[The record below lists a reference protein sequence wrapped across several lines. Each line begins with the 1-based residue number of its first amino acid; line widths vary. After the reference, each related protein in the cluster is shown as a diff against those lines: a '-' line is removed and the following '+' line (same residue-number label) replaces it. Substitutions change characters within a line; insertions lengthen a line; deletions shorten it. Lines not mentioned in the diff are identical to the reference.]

1 MTKVCNPKD
10 GEVAKTDEAVAK
22 MDFLK
27 RMHSSFFCKFVPS
40 IFMAEYILE
49 NINFSTL
56 SVYDLLKHTT
66 ESSFVGITD
75 FHEICPV
82 AIENNTGIFTKE
94 SSLQDFPMVTI
105 SKVGSSVL
113 CSCTC
118 DNPDE
123 KLCAHQAEII
133 HSILEEKNFRIFFD
147 DLLRRKILIPKAK
160 GYGLENEPDLD
171 AYFQLEYQD
180 GKIEILPKIKEMLPV
195 DDIMFQRDLL
205 PQHSSKLEELALS
218 DTGKK
223 QILVIGKHRYYNHLI
238 FSLMEAEITQ
248 TGKIK
253 NPVTPVDAM
262 QLIWKA
268 EKPQEIKFYTA
279 INSFQ
284 NNYNEDYNPAELEA
298 LKLIVQNPMGLEVYY
313 HDREIAE
320 TVSARSLSL
329 IELNTLDA
337 EVQLTVFKKDPF
349 YEITGK
355 LQFNDT
361 SIPFKNVV
369 LRNEYF
375 VYNSNIFSLVTH
387 PDMLRIIRFF
397 KANNEILLIH
407 SSKYESFMQNI
418 LHTLEERIHINYSY
432 IQTATQVQLEDK
444 NYQIEKVIYLRQQD
458 SYIGI
463 TPVMKYGQVEVPVY
477 SRKQIF
483 DTDQNGNPFKI
494 ERNDASEARFT
505 SLIMQQHPDFEEQMD
520 GYQYFYLHR
529 DKFMENNWFLEA
541 FEIWRNE
548 GITILGF
555 NELKNNKLN
564 PHRAKINIQI
574 TSGLDWFNAKL
585 KVGFGQK
592 EATLKQLHRTLRN
605 KSKFVQLDDGTL
617 GILPEEWIE
626 KIATYFQAGEI
637 DEELLKIPK
646 INFTEISSLFEKEVL
661 SKEVQNEI
669 TTYSSRFLKVKN
681 IPEVNIPV
689 DLKAELRDY
698 QHEGLNWLN
707 FLDGFNFGGCLADD
721 MGLGKTIQIIAFILS
736 QREKRGHTTN
746 LIVVPT
752 SLLFNWQEEISRFAP
767 SIKVLMHYGAD
778 RPKTTVH
785 LSEYEVVLTS
795 YGMLLSDIQFLK
807 TFNFNYVFLD
817 ESQTIKNPNSERY
830 KAARLLQSRNR
841 IVLTGTPVEN
851 STFDLYSQLSFAC
864 PGLLGSKQY
873 FKDIYAIPIDKFE
886 YSKRALELQ
895 QKIKPFILRRTKKQ
909 VAKELPEKT
918 ETVIYCEMNAE
929 QRKIYDAYE
938 KELREFIE
946 ANDEDD
952 LHKNSMHVLT
962 GLTRLRQICNS
973 PVLIKEGYSGE
984 HSVKIEILMEQILGK
999 SKDHKILVFSQFVG
1013 MLDLIKAELEKQG
1026 IRFEYLTGQTKDRG
1040 EKVAHFQENKEV
1052 RVFLISLKAGGVGL
1066 NLTQA
1071 DYIYLVDPWWN
1082 PAIENQAIDRS
1093 YRIGQTKNVIAV
1105 RMICSNT
1112 VEEKILTL
1120 QKKKKQLAQ
1129 NLLKTDGTKFQG
1141 LSRQDLMDL
1150 LGSES

>member
-1 MTKVCNPKD
+1 
-10 GEVAKTDEAVAK
+10 
-22 MDFLK
+22 
-27 RMHSSFFCKFVPS
+27 
-40 IFMAEYILE
+40 MAEYILE
-49 NINFSTL
+49 DVNISTL

-66 ESSFVGITD
+66 DSAFIGIKD
-75 FHEICPV
+75 FYGIYPV
-82 AIENNTGIFTKE
+82 TIENNTGTFTKRT
-94 SSLQDFPMVTI
+94 SLQDFPIVTVSRI
-105 SKVGSSVL
+105 GHSVL

-118 DNPDE
+118 DNAQNQ
-123 KLCAHQAEII
+123 LCSHQTEII
-133 HSILEEKNFRIFFD
+133 HAILEEKNFRAFFD
-147 DLLRRKILIPKAK
+147 DTLRKNMFIPKAK
-160 GYGLENEPDLD
+160 AYGLEHEPDLD
-171 AYFQLEYQD
+171 LYFQLNYTE
-180 GKIEILPKIKEMLPV
+180 GKIEILPKIKEILPL
-195 DDIMFQRDLL
+195 DGLILERDFIPQQPSLL
-205 PQHSSKLEELALS
+205 DQLSLLAN
-218 DTGKK
+218 GKK
-223 QILVIGKHRYYNHLI
+223 QILVMGKHRYYNHLV
-238 FSLMEAEITQ
+238 FSLMESEITQ
-248 TGKIK
+248 NGKIK
-253 NPVTPVDAM
+253 NPVTSVDTM

-268 EKPQEIKFYTA
+268 EKPQDIKFYTA
-279 INSFQ
+279 VTSFQ
-284 NNYNEDYNPAELEA
+284 NNYNEDYNHSELEA
-298 LKLIVQNPMGLEVYY
+298 LKLIVQNPLELEVYY

-320 TVSARSLSL
+320 TISAKSLTP
-329 IELNTLDA
+329 IELKTLDA
-337 EVQLTVFKKDPF
+337 EVQLSVFKKDPF
-349 YEITGK
+349 YEITGE
-355 LQFNDT
+355 LQFNDL
-361 SIPFKNVV
+361 SIPFKNIV
-369 LRNEYF
+369 LKNEYF
-375 VYNSNIFSLVTH
+375 IYNKNVFSFIDH
-387 PDMLRIIRFF
+387 PDLLRIIRFF

-407 SSKYESFMQNI
+407 SSKYDDFMQNI
-418 LHTLEERIHINYSY
+418 LSTLEERIHINYNY
-432 IQTATQVQLEDK
+432 IQTATKAQLEDK
-444 NYQIEKVIYLRQQD
+444 NYQIEKVVYLRQQEN
-458 SYIGI
+458 YIGI

-483 DTDQNGNPFKI
+483 DMDQNGNPFKI
-494 ERNDASEARFT
+494 ERNDAAEARFT

-529 DKFMENNWFLEA
+529 DKFLDNNWFLEA
-541 FEIWRNE
+541 FDVWRNE

-564 PHRAKINIQI
+564 AHRAKINIQI

-592 EATLKQLHRTLRN
+592 EATLKQLHRSIRN

-617 GILPEEWIE
+617 GILPEEWVE
-626 KIATYFQAGEI
+626 KISAYFQAGEI

-661 SKEVQNEI
+661 NKEVQNEI
-669 TTYSSRFLKVKN
+669 TTYSSQFSKAKK
-681 IPEVNIPV
+681 IPV
-689 DLKAELRDY
+689 VSIPATLNAELRDY
-698 QHEGLNWLN
+698 QHDGLNWLN

-767 SIKVLMHYGAD
+767 SIKVLLHYGAD
-778 RPKTTVH
+778 RSKTIIH
-785 LSEYEVVLTS
+785 MPEYEVVLTT
-795 YGMLLSDIQFLK
+795 YGMLLSDIRFLK
-807 TFNFNYVFLD
+807 TLHFNYIFLD

-864 PGLLGSKQY
+864 PGLLGSKQS

-886 YSKRALELQ
+886 YSKRAVELQ

-918 ETVIYCEMNAE
+918 ETVIYCEMNSE
-929 QRKIYDAYE
+929 QRRIYDAYE
-938 KELREFIE
+938 KELREFI
-946 ANDEDD
+946 ASNDDD
-952 LHKNSMHVLT
+952 ELNKNSMHVLT

-973 PVLIKEGYSGE
+973 PALIKEGYSGE
-984 HSVKIEILMEQILGK
+984 NAVKIEILTEQILGK

-1013 MLDLIKAELEKQG
+1013 MLDLVKAELEKHG
-1026 IRFEYLTGQTKDRG
+1026 ISFEYLTGQTKNRG
-1040 EKVAHFQENKEV
+1040 EKVSNFQKNKNV

-1071 DYIYLVDPWWN
+1071 DYIYLIDPWWN

-1112 VEEKILTL
+1112 VEEKILIL
-1120 QKKKKQLAQ
+1120 QKKKKLLAQ
-1129 NLLKTDGTKFQG
+1129 NLLQTDGKKLQG
-1141 LSRQDLMDL
+1141 LSKRDLMDL
-1150 LGSES
+1150 LETDSQK

>member
-1 MTKVCNPKD
+1 
-10 GEVAKTDEAVAK
+10 
-22 MDFLK
+22 
-27 RMHSSFFCKFVPS
+27 
-40 IFMAEYILE
+40 MAEYILD
-49 NINFSTL
+49 NINISTL
-56 SVYDLLKHTT
+56 SVYDLLKHT
-66 ESSFVGITD
+66 SDSAFIGIRD
-75 FHEICPV
+75 FHEIYPV
-82 AIENNTGIFTKE
+82 AIENNTGIFTKQ
-94 SSLQDFPMVTI
+94 SSLQDFPVVSI
-105 SKVGSSVL
+105 SKINSSLL

-118 DNPDE
+118 SNE
-123 KLCAHQAEII
+123 KNQLCSHQAEII
-133 HSILEEKNFRIFFD
+133 HCIIEDKNYRLFFD
-147 DLLRRKILIPKAK
+147 ETLRKKIFLPKAR

-171 AYFQLEYQD
+171 QYFELEYKD
-180 GKIEILPKIKEMLPV
+180 GQIEILPKIKEMLPV
-195 DDIMFQRDLL
+195 DDVMLTRDLL
-205 PQHSSKLEELALS
+205 PQHLSKLDELAVLES
-218 DTGKK
+218 GKK
-223 QILVIGKHRYYNHLI
+223 QILVIGKHRYYNHMT

-253 NPVTPVDAM
+253 NPVTPLDAM

-268 EKPQEIKFYTA
+268 EKPADIKFYTA
-279 INSFQ
+279 ITSFQ
-284 NNYNEDYNPAELEA
+284 NNYNEDYNPSELEA
-298 LKLIVQNPMGLEVYY
+298 LKLIVQNPLELEVYY

-320 TVSARSLSL
+320 TVSAKSLSP

-337 EVQLTVFKKDPF
+337 EVQLSVFKKDPF
-349 YEITGK
+349 FEITGE
-355 LQFNDT
+355 LMFNDI
-361 SIPFKNVV
+361 SIPFKNIV
-369 LRNEYF
+369 LRNDYF
-375 VYNSNIFSLVTH
+375 VYNRNVFSFVDD
-387 PDMLRIIRFF
+387 PDMLKIIRFF
-397 KANNEILLIH
+397 KANNEILLVH
-407 SSKYESFMQNI
+407 SSKYEAFMQEI
-418 LHTLEERIHINYSY
+418 LSALEERIHINYNY
-432 IQTATQVQLEDK
+432 IQPATKVQLEDK
-444 NYQIEKVIYLRQQD
+444 NYQTEKVIYLRQQEN
-458 SYIGI
+458 YIGI
-463 TPVMKYGQVEVPVY
+463 TPVMKYGDVEVPVY

-494 ERNDASEARFT
+494 ERNESAEARFT
-505 SLIMQQHPDFEEQMD
+505 SLVMQQHPDFEEQMD

-529 DKFMENNWFLEA
+529 DKFLDNNWFLEA
-541 FEIWRNE
+541 FETWRNE
-548 GITILGF
+548 GIIILGF

-585 KVGFGQK
+585 KVGFGPK
-592 EATLKQLHRTLRN
+592 EASLKQLHRAIRN
-605 KSKFVQLDDGTL
+605 KSKFVQLDDGSL
-617 GILPEEWIE
+617 GILPEEWME
-626 KIATYFQAGEI
+626 KIAAYFRAGEI

-646 INFTEISSLFEKEVL
+646 INFSEVTSLFEKEIL
-661 SKEVQNEI
+661 SKEIQEEL
-669 TTYSSRFLKVKN
+669 TSYSTKFSKVKD
-681 IPEVNIPV
+681 IPETAVPAELN
-689 DLKAELRDY
+689 AELRDY
-698 QHEGLNWLN
+698 QHDGLNWLN
-707 FLDGFNFGGCLADD
+707 FIDSFNFGGCLADD

-767 SIKVLMHYGAD
+767 SIKVLLHYGAD
-778 RPKTTVH
+778 RPKTTAH
-785 LSEYEVVLTS
+785 MPDYEVVLTT

-807 TFNFNYVFLD
+807 KLNFNYVFLD
-817 ESQTIKNPNSERY
+817 ESQVIKNPNSERY

-886 YSKRALELQ
+886 YSKRAIELQ

-918 ETVIYCEMNAE
+918 ETVIYCEMNTE

-938 KELREFIE
+938 KELREFIA
-946 ANDEDD
+946 ANDDDD
-952 LHKNSMHVLT
+952 LNKNSMHVLT

-973 PVLIKEGYSGE
+973 PVLMKEGYSGE
-984 HSVKIEILMEQILGK
+984 NAVKIEILMEQILGK

-1013 MLDLIKAELEKQG
+1013 MLDLIKTELEHHNIQY
-1026 IRFEYLTGQTKDRG
+1026 EYLTGQTKDRG
-1040 EKVAHFQENKEV
+1040 EKVAHFQNNEDI

-1082 PAIENQAIDRS
+1082 PAAENQAIDRS

-1120 QKKKKQLAQ
+1120 QKKKKELAQ
-1129 NLLKTDGTKFQG
+1129 NLLTTDGKKLQG
-1141 LSRQDLMDL
+1141 LSKQDLMDL
-1150 LGSES
+1150 LRSES